1 MKAIINGKI
10 IQQDCILENK
20 VLVFNKKI
28 IDICDTVPKNCEVI
42 DAKGMYISPGL
53 IDIHIHGSKG
63 ADTMDGSVE
72 AITAP
77 KSKAVII
84 GSPNIL
90 LANNPTTTDDITTP
104 TVDNI
109 PTLNFTLFRTFK
121 FISRPPSYNI
131 NAEPNVSI
139 RLFSIGKDSIL
150 IKLSS
155 AGPITIPAIRYKI
168 TSGIFIISLTF
179 PSTIPVMAIAANI
192 NNKLLVAIASTVF
205 SILSPLFDINF

>member
-72 AITAP
+72 AINTM
-77 KSKAVII
+77 SNSII
-84 GSPNIL
+84 ENGVTSFL
-90 LANNPTTTDDITTP
+90 PTTMAMDKEKIYKSFETIKEAMRTKSCGAKVLGAHMEGP
-104 TVDNI
+104 FI
-109 PTLNFTLFRTFK
+109 CYKRTF
-121 FISRPPSYNI
+121 S
-131 NAEPNVSI
+131 
-139 RLFSIGKDSIL
+139 LFS
-150 IKLSS
+150 
-155 AGPITIPAIRYKI
+155 
-168 TSGIFIISLTF
+168 F
-179 PSTIPVMAIAANI
+179 
-192 NNKLLVAIASTVF
+192 
-205 SILSPLFDINF
+205 